1 MDGSGDS
8 GRPADLTVTGTRID
22 PSLGARIGDLGAGI
36 KVGGAAGPTI
46 LRNLLDLQINTGIS
60 NKKAKKLLE
69 EWLEDNPQYKESVE
83 AEQKKQSEN
92 QNVSGESPSLRLGN
106 RLKML
111 LLDLR
116 RAKVSLDQT
125 LITDCLVAAFQV
137 QGAALI
143 DLMLEEQ

>member
-83 AEQKKQSEN
+83 AEQKNN
-92 QNVSGESPSLRLGN
+92 QKIRMFLANPPPFDWG
-106 RLKML
+106 
-111 LLDLR
+111 
-116 RAKVSLDQT
+116 
-125 LITDCLVAAFQV
+125 TD
-137 QGAALI
+137 
-143 DLMLEEQ
+143 